1 MYLREL
7 TLTIAAAVICL
18 SPLHAKADHHEPGQV
33 ENLVRQFYQQ
43 MATGEFEKAFSH
55 MQLGARGYL
64 PFGVLSDIPDEP
76 TRQFVIAMYQKA
88 HEEGARIN
96 LRPKYIQVTLH
107 GNVALATYLVEG
119 TVQESSDEDPQ
130 RQLNRVS
137 LIWTKTDSGW
147 KIIHWHASQSEP
159 ADD

>member
-1 MYLREL
+1 MKL
-7 TLTIAAAVICL
+7 TSLTKAMVVAVVCL
-18 SPLHAKADHHEPGQV
+18 SPLHAYADHHEPGQV

-64 PFGVLSDIPDEP
+64 PFGVLSEVRDEQS
-76 TRQFVIAMYQKA
+76 RQVVIAMYQKA

-96 LRPKYIQVTLH
+96 LRPKYIKVTMH
-107 GNVALATYLVEG
+107 GDVALATYLIEG
-119 TVQESSDEDPQ
+119 TVQESADEDRQ